1 MEKGDR
7 GRKDSQLTQGW
18 PRRGEQMEKLPSI
31 IDHKL
36 RSDLT
41 GSKNVEGM
49 SKIFAYFRLFFTFL
63 NGVT

>member
-1 MEKGDR
+1 MKGHNTHPKLASK
-7 GRKDSQLTQGW
+7 GMYS
-18 PRRGEQMEKLPSI
+18 LPSI

-49 SKIFAYFRLFFTFL
+49 SKNFAYFRLFFTFL